1 MRSREENKK
10 DYRWEEGKKIRNIID
25 GKGRKSEILQM
36 RSREEN
42 EGMNA
47 VTLRVRKNG
56 GGEVN
61 ISWREGDAFKGKG
74 ERCCNGL
81 DGFLQIYILRI
92 NHIVKVLSG

>member
-56 GGEVN
+56 GG
-61 ISWREGDAFKGKG
+61 R
-74 ERCCNGL
+74 
-81 DGFLQIYILRI
+81 
-92 NHIVKVLSG
+92 